1 MPRTRSPDSVA
12 ELVDAAAEA
21 FIADGYA
28 RTQVEDVAARL
39 GVAKG
44 TIYGYVI
51 SKEALFAL
59 AVAFADR
66 QEPLPGLDQLPLD
79 VADLPEPTAVV
90 KQRLESELDG
100 MVLLSALDDPR
111 SDAGDEVEDI
121 VSDLLVR
128 MRRHQVAIKIV
139 DRCAAEFPALAQ
151 IWFEGGRWG
160 QVQVLADY
168 LRSQADAGRV
178 EVPGDAT
185 VVARSVVELCALW
198 AVHMRWDPS
207 PRPVDDEV
215 VLATIP
221 PMVRA
226 LLTGGTE
233 TPVGGAERAGGG

>member
-1 MPRTRSPDSVA
+1 MPRTRSPDSLG

-44 TIYGYVI
+44 TIYGYVT
-51 SKEALFAL
+51 SKQALFAL
-59 AVAFADR
+59 VVGFADR
-66 QEPLPGLDQLPLD
+66 REPLPGLDQLPLD
-79 VADLPEPTAVV
+79 IADLPEPAAVV

-100 MVLLSALDDPR
+100 MVLLSVLNDPGP
-111 SDAGDEVEDI
+111 DAGNEVEGI

-128 MRRHQVAIKIV
+128 MRRHRVAIKIV

-160 QVQVLADY
+160 QVQALADY
-168 LRSQADAGRV
+168 LRSRADAKRM
-178 EVPGDAT
+178 EIPGDAT
-185 VVARSVVELCALW
+185 VVARSVIELCALW
-198 AVHMRWDPS
+198 AVHMRWDPA

-221 PMVRA
+221 AMVRA
-226 LLTGGTE
+226 LLTRGIE
-233 TPVGGAERAGGG
+233 TRDGEAERPRYG